1 MRTQLKYVII
11 PTTAVT
17 VSFIREDYH
26 YNLKHNLF
34 ARKHPFST
42 PIQPLRTNQ
51 YSPLPILSRCMTARG
66 GSLYLIIIIYLI
78 IYISARV
85 TDTGARVI
93 YIGARRGAGTCTDAT
108 MRARNARAAGRP
120 AAVRARRA
128 EGQSGGEYCK
138 KQGGC
143 VGFSDF
149 MFTFARYRG
158 GSGSCQRHLQ
168 GRGGTD
174 GGGQTTLQAT
184 GTMHQVTG
192 TMHHGHRDHAPGR
205 WDYAPGRWDYAPW
218 WLGLCARSQGAR
230 TKDKRYI

>member
-17 VSFIREDYH
+17 VSFIREGYH

-34 ARKHPFST
+34 ARKHPFSI
-42 PIQPLRTNQ
+42 PIQPLKTSQ
-51 YSPLPILSRCMTARG
+51 YSPHSILSRCMTARG

-78 IYISARV
+78 IYISAKV
-85 TDTGARVI
+85 T
-93 YIGARRGAGTCTDAT
+93 YIGSHWGADTCTDAT
-108 MRARNARAAGRP
+108 MRARDARAAGRP
-120 AAVRARRA
+120 AAARTRRA

-149 MFTFARYRG
+149 MFTFARCRG

-168 GRGGTD
+168 ERGGTD
-174 GGGQTTLQAT
+174 GGGQTTLQADR
-184 GTMHQVTG
+184 
-192 TMHHGHRDHAPGR
+192 TMHHGR
-205 WDYAPGRWDYAPW
+205 WDYAPGHRVYAPW
-218 WLGLCARSQGAR
+218 SPGPCTRPPGLCARSPGAR